1 MKNKVITMFLLASM
15 ICTNSAFTAFAD
27 EVTDGRAD
35 PVTYQTVTNESNDKS
50 PVTEVKA
57 SIKSSYEITL
67 PKTMTVN
74 NGDNAY
80 NVNVKGDLAG
90 DEEIAVVPDTT
101 VSLASEGKDAVIGNI
116 TQKKQTFTYADAS
129 KFSDGINVGTDTTGN
144 ININGLTA
152 GHWSGIFNFNVGTNK
167 YVPMSVNLNADKSTA
182 KLEDTVHL
190 TANATDG
197 KAPYQYQFKMR
208 EKGTDDWTFLNEY
221 GDSNTYTWTV
231 DKTGTYELA
240 VDIKDANNN
249 VVTKTTDITTVTNIG
264 EDITLTDVSEYNISA
279 DGDSF
284 VIPSVVTDKSGM
296 KHTVSGIGGTAFANK
311 TNLTSVTIPNT
322 VTSISDE
329 AFKGCIN
336 LKSVVYNDT
345 TYDVK
350 TDLQKALAG
359 ADIAAFANTGLY
371 DDNVAINAQN
381 SSSYGITLS
390 GDVIIPEKV
399 TKDGKS
405 YKVTALS
412 SNSTNSDGLLYN
424 NTSVTSLYVP
434 DTVATIYQL
443 ALNNSVI
450 EQVHLP
456 SKLTTISSFCFQSCS
471 NLNTINIPDNV
482 SYIGE
487 NAFASCKKLTSIT
500 LPDNLQS
507 LNGYSFANSG
517 LTSVTYKG
525 VTYTSKS
532 ALEQV
537 LTDNGVTLK
546 KVHNN
551 GNFDN
556 TKLTD

>member
-311 TNLTSVTIPNT
+311 TNLTSINIPNT

-329 AFKGCIN
+329 AFKGCSN

-345 TYDVK
+345 SYDVK

-359 ADIAAFANTGLY
+359 VDVAAFANTGLY
-371 DDNVAINAQN
+371 DDNVKIGSRNY
-381 SSSYGITLS
+381 SSFNLDIS
-390 GDVIIPEKV
+390 GDHGVLNFPDSV
-399 TKDGKS
+399 SKDGKNYKITAFDTSFLSNTHLSQVVCPNGLKSSGAMFLSGSTIYHINFNSTLQEIS
-405 YKVTALS
+405 YDTCYNCKNLS
-412 SNSTNSDGLLYN
+412 S
-424 NTSVTSLYVP
+424 VT
-434 DTVATIYQL
+434 
-443 ALNNSVI
+443 
-450 EQVHLP
+450 
-456 SKLTTISSFCFQSCS
+456 
-471 NLNTINIPDNV
+471 IPDNIKV
-482 SYIGE
+482 IGSL
-487 NAFASCKKLTSIT
+487 AFYNCTQLSE
-500 LPDNLQS
+500 
-507 LNGYSFANSG
+507 
-517 LTSVTYKG
+517 VTYKG
-525 VTYTSKS
+525 VTYTSRS
-532 ALEQV
+532 ALISDLQK
-537 LTDNGVTLK
+537 NGVNVDVNDGSTGTPGAFVRTALA
-546 KVHNN
+546 N
-551 GNFDN
+551 
-556 TKLTD
+556 